1 MRPIVKAVSNGGHL
15 TIKLNEAIEFPSD
28 MLNQLNTKKEE
39 LIVMQVAP
47 ENDKPTPFSD
57 SDRGKLPDLV
67 SWEALSA

>member
-1 MRPIVKAVSNGGHL
+1 
-15 TIKLNEAIEFPSD
+15 